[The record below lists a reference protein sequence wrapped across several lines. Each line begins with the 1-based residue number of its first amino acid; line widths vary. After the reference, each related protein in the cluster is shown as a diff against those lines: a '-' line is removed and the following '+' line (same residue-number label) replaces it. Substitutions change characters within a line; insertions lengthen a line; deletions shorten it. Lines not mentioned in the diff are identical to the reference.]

1 MIKVAN
7 YNKFFSK
14 ELEQIAVMIIL
25 FHFHQL
31 LNVLKIITIFY
42 QKLLSSK
49 QRNRLK
55 KGVNLKKKLLIEN
68 HMVNSHYGKLEIRE
82 KSKEEN
88 NNYRVIH
95 LDNNFSIWHPISGL
109 KIDDSYKEIQM

>member
-55 KGVNLKKKLLIEN
+55 KGVNLKKKTFN
-68 HMVNSHYGKLEIRE
+68 RKSYGKFPLWEIGNKRE
-82 KSKEEN
+82 E
-88 NNYRVIH
+88 
-95 LDNNFSIWHPISGL
+95 
-109 KIDDSYKEIQM
+109 